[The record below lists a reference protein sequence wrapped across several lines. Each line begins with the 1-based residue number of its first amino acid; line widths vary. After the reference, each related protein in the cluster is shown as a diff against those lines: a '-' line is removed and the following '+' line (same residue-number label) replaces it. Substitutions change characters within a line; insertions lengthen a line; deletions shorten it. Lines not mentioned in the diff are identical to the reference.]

1 MKKYIILSV
10 ILLCLSFFSCKRI
23 ASKIISE
30 GTEAVVE
37 KTAKQV
43 AKKAA
48 KEGSEEFAEKTVK
61 QGVKKTIKESSEE
74 AGEKAAKKGVK
85 EIVEEGGEDVIE
97 KTLKE
102 LAQRDKALK
111 DIYDHMITHVS
122 KDFADGITVKST
134 KEGMEL
140 VSKDFPTSMI
150 KINKNIITAKA
161 GSLKNAGPVNEFLNH
176 LMPNKT
182 YMLDGCYVFKTDKL
196 GRVVEASADRTK
208 AFKTIQRN
216 TQRNSDVQNLVIDQ
230 LGGRHG
236 LDDAGHLF
244 SNVSGGPNELINQV
258 PMAKELNRT
267 GAWRKLEK
275 IEEKALKEGKNVTS
289 QRKLLYKGD
298 SKRPYA
304 IEVVTK
310 VDGVEVI
317 RQVIDNVL

>member
-1 MKKYIILSV
+1 MKKFVILSV
-10 ILLCLSFFSCKRI
+10 ILLCLSLFSCKRI
-23 ASKIISE
+23 ASKIVSE

-48 KEGSEEFAEKTVK
+48 KEGSEEMAEKTAK
-61 QGVKKTIKESSEE
+61 QSAKKIIKEGSEE
-74 AGEKAAKKGVK
+74 AGEKTVKSGVK
-85 EIVEEGGEDVIE
+85 AVAKEGAEDAIE

-102 LAQRDKALK
+102 LAQSDKMLK
-111 DIYDHMITHVS
+111 DLYDQMCTKVS
-122 KDFADGITVKST
+122 KEFADGITVRST

-140 VSKDFPTSMI
+140 VSKDFPTSI
-150 KINKNIITAKA
+150 VKINKNVVTGKA
-161 GSLKNAGPVNEFLNH
+161 GSLKNAGPVNEFLNS

-182 YMLDGCYVFKTDKL
+182 YMIDGSFVYKTDKL

-208 AFKTIQRN
+208 AYKTIQRN
-216 TQRNSDVQNLVIDQ
+216 TQRNKDVQSLVIDK
-230 LGGRHG
+230 LGGRQG

-275 IEEKALKEGKNVTS
+275 LEEQALKEGKQVVS
-289 QRKLLYKGD
+289 QRKLLYKGN

-304 IEVVTK
+304 IEFITRI
-310 VDGVEVI
+310 DGVETKTVI
-317 RQVIDNVL
+317 ENVL